1 MCWYR
6 TPRFLL
12 YTGAGRRVRTHGHLS
27 MFTDRETVPYSTVE
41 LYAKDEDQRT
51 PTPRHIITSKR
62 QQSLFFALGLD
73 LALITWLYHRASTV
87 LLTRSVTPPPG

>member
-27 MFTDRETVPYSTVE
+27 KFTDRETAPYSTVE
-41 LYAKDEDQRT
+41 LYANVQYHLEVEKISSACAAL
-51 PTPRHIITSKR
+51 PRE
-62 QQSLFFALGLD
+62 
-73 LALITWLYHRASTV
+73 
-87 LLTRSVTPPPG
+87 